1 MCTLER
7 FNELLKGPPGA
18 VLDED
23 YSEAEGSYLY
33 YAYYN
38 EKGRLI
44 YYADFKRN
52 ISPEEISEVLNDYA
66 DDLLCRYPE
75 KMTLEE
81 LVEKVVGLRIQARN
95 VPGLRAK

>member
-1 MCTLER
+1 M
-7 FNELLKGPPGA
+7 KGPPGA

-23 YSEAEGSYLY
+23 FSEAEGSYLY

-38 EKGRLI
+38 EKGRLT

-52 ISPEEISEVLNDYA
+52 ISPEEISEILNDYA
-66 DDLLCRYPE
+66 DELLCHYPE
-75 KMTLEE
+75 KMTVEE
-81 LVEKVVGLRIQARN
+81 VIEKVNDLRIQAQN